1 MKGIQMKITQNIF
14 IIVGLIFFT
23 GGCTTQSLLPTKG
36 VYTESSFETYT
47 QVEGVVNKIEVGKTK
62 YSDLVK
68 LGLDL
73 NNMPNVKRLTYLDVM
88 RKFNLDSPS
97 RFTLFN
103 KIELPS
109 GVLKMLAVREEGLA
123 YEINLERLKNQREG
137 NLMLDILNFRKTV
150 HTTGWQIS
158 VLILIV
164 DGTVEYV
171 LYSGEKNIDKT
182 EKEKNPLGP
191 FQGFDGGD
199 IIGAASEL
207 SN

>member
-1 MKGIQMKITQNIF
+1 MKKASNI
-14 IIVGLIFFT
+14 LIAMVLFFT
-23 GGCTTQSLLPTKG
+23 GGCATQSLLPTQG
-36 VYTESSFETYT
+36 VYTESTFETYT
-47 QVEGVVNKIEVGKTK
+47 QVEGVVDKIVVGETK
-62 YSDLVK
+62 YSDLVN

-73 NNMPNVKRLTYLDVM
+73 ENIPNVKRLTYLDVM
-88 RKFNLDSPS
+88 SKFKLDSPS

-103 KIELPS
+103 KIELPA
-109 GVLKMLAVREEGLA
+109 GVLKMLAAKENGLA

-137 NLMLDILNFRKTV
+137 SVFLDMLNFRKIV
-150 HTTGWQIS
+150 HTTGWKIS

-164 DGTVEYV
+164 DDTVEYV
-171 LYSGEKNIDKT
+171 LYSGEKNIDRL

-207 SN
+207 N

>member
-1 MKGIQMKITQNIF
+1 MKTPNIL
-14 IIVGLIFFT
+14 ISMGLLFFT
-23 GGCTTQSLLPTKG
+23 GGCTTQSLLPTQG

-47 QVEGVVNKIEVGKTK
+47 QVEGVVDKIVVGETK

-73 NNMPNVKRLTYLDVM
+73 ENIPNVKRLTYLDVM
-88 RKFNLDSPS
+88 SKFKLDSPS

-109 GVLKMLAVREEGLA
+109 GVLKMLAAKEEGRA
-123 YEINLERLKNQREG
+123 YEINLERIRNQREG
-137 NLMLDILNFRKTV
+137 SLFLDILNFRKTV

-164 DGTVEYV
+164 DDTVEYV
-171 LYSGEKNIDKT
+171 LYSGEKNINKI
-182 EKEKNPLGP
+182 EKERNPLGP

-199 IIGAASEL
+199 IVGAASEFK
-207 SN
+207 

>member
-1 MKGIQMKITQNIF
+1 M
-14 IIVGLIFFT
+14 GLLFFT
-23 GGCTTQSLLPTKG
+23 GGCTTQSLLPTQG

-47 QVEGVVNKIEVGKTK
+47 QVEGVVDKIVVGETK

-68 LGLDL
+68 MGLDL
-73 NNMPNVKRLTYLDVM
+73 ENIPNVKRLTYLDVM
-88 RKFNLDSPS
+88 SKFKLDSPS

-103 KIELPS
+103 KIELPA
-109 GVLKMLAVREEGLA
+109 GVLKMLAAKEEGRA

-137 NLMLDILNFRKTV
+137 SLFLDVLNFRKTV

-164 DGTVEYV
+164 DDTVEYV
-171 LYSGEKNIDKT
+171 LYSGEKNIDRI
-182 EKEKNPLGP
+182 EKERNPLGP

-199 IIGAASEL
+199 IVGAASEFK
-207 SN
+207 